1 MMMAVERSRMLLVTL
16 LILAVGLIGPVRAEA
31 APYAAIVMDMRTGEV
46 VHARSADRQQHPASL
61 TKMMTLYL
69 AFEAIKTGQI
79 RLDQRVRVSRH
90 AARQPASKLY
100 LKSGQRVTIRSLIRA
115 TAIKSANDAAMAL
128 AEAIGGSQKNFA
140 RMMTNKARALGM
152 ASTRFRNPHGLTQ
165 KGHLSTAR
173 DMARLA
179 RHLYFDF
186 PQYYNLFGRTMASA
200 AGKRVYT
207 TNRLLATY
215 SGAEGMKTGYTRAA
229 GYNLVATA
237 KRGQR
242 RVIAVVMGGKSSRSR
257 NAQVAKLL
265 DLGFARTPRVA
276 REVRPRGR
284 AVQVARAPVPRARPV
299 TYVAGSA
306 TGLAAIGQALAPS
319 TAHAATGPGS
329 RHAPLYAE
337 MPRRRPGST
346 RLSNEAEAEAIA
358 REVAARIKAVS
369 GTSASLVQPRPPRD
383 EGWEVQV
390 GAYRDRS
397 SARSGLKR
405 FRIGDLP
412 MLSRDAMTIKESRS
426 RSGRPLYTV
435 RFLGLD
441 QGSAREACAKI
452 KASGRDCLALAPG

>member
-1 MMMAVERSRMLLVTL
+1 MMMAVERSRMLLLTL

-79 RLDQRVRVSRH
+79 RLDQRIRVSRH

-165 KGHLSTAR
+165 KGHVSTAR

-186 PQYYNLFGRTMASA
+186 PQYYNLFGRRMASA

-215 SGAEGMKTGYTRAA
+215 AGAEGMKTGYTRAA

-242 RVIAVVMGGKSSRSR
+242 RVIAVVMGGKS
-257 NAQVAKLL
+257 
-265 DLGFARTPRVA
+265 
-276 REVRPRGR
+276 
-284 AVQVARAPVPRARPV
+284 
-299 TYVAGSA
+299 
-306 TGLAAIGQALAPS
+306 
-319 TAHAATGPGS
+319 
-329 RHAPLYAE
+329 
-337 MPRRRPGST
+337 
-346 RLSNEAEAEAIA
+346 
-358 REVAARIKAVS
+358 
-369 GTSASLVQPRPPRD
+369 
-383 EGWEVQV
+383 
-390 GAYRDRS
+390 
-397 SARSGLKR
+397 
-405 FRIGDLP
+405 
-412 MLSRDAMTIKESRS
+412 
-426 RSGRPLYTV
+426 
-435 RFLGLD
+435 
-441 QGSAREACAKI
+441 
-452 KASGRDCLALAPG
+452 